1 MQPIDNDAG
10 PFPDETRPLRV
21 VGVANGTVNPFVQI
35 ADRLIVGGF
44 EVVLDLSA
52 FLIEDDFAVSQCVN
66 ALRELI
72 IRGGRISITG
82 APEALR
88 DGVSRAGLLL
98 EPTTLRI
105 AVRPEPPR

>member
-1 MQPIDNDAG
+1 MPPIENDAG

-21 VGVANGTVNPFVQI
+21 VGEANGSANPFVQI
-35 ADRLIVGGF
+35 ADRLIVGDF

-52 FLIEDDFAVSQCVN
+52 FLIADEFAVAQCVN
-66 ALRELI
+66 ALRELL
-72 IRGGRISITG
+72 IRGARITITG

-105 AVRPEPPR
+105 AVRPDPPR